1 MELLE
6 DRTVDELSIP
16 LVAERSGVH
25 QATIYRRWGSIPVI
39 LNDLLAAGPARTAPL
54 PDTGTLRGDLDGYA
68 IAVADSLAGPLG
80 VLMLRA
86 AVSNIPPE
94 PDRGPSA
101 ILLERTRQLQDMLDR
116 AEARGEFPPSVDE
129 LLELV
134 VAPLYFHALFGPPV
148 GPAHARRLVD
158 RLLASLATRQRGKAT
173 PSTRRPPR
181 AGPAAAAAAQ
191 GSAHAWPPNEHGIA
205 ASFRVASGAGH
216 NPPTA
221 VRLPAVQHRAGRG
234 ARPQPGY
241 QPSGLGRQ

>member
-1 MELLE
+1 MQRPHGRSARIRYQVHRAVIELLA

-25 QATIYRRWGSIPVI
+25 QATVYRRWGSIPVL
-39 LNDLLAAGPARTAPL
+39 LNDLVAAGPARTAPL

-116 AEARGEFPPSVDE
+116 AEARGEVPPSVDE

-134 VAPLYFHALFGPPV
+134 VAPLYFHALFGQ
-148 GPAHARRLVD
+148 PADAEHARRLVD
-158 RLLASLATRQRGKAT
+158 RLLDSSATGQQAKAA
-173 PSTRRPPR
+173 PRARRRPAR
-181 AGPAAAAAAQ
+181 ADPAATDP
-191 GSAHAWPPNEHGIA
+191 GS
-205 ASFRVASGAGH
+205 
-216 NPPTA
+216 
-221 VRLPAVQHRAGRG
+221 
-234 ARPQPGY
+234 
-241 QPSGLGRQ
+241 